1 MQIYYFSQSKLS
13 FNTLYLQLTDPNY
26 RNLFKKNNAIMK
38 RLSLIIVAVMALIT
52 SCATLTP
59 EQKAAKEAQ
68 KAIEAHQD
76 SINHLLAVKALNDM
90 DFVLETDRLIFKRG
104 RPAYVSSVTNFI
116 SSVNGTT
123 TVQVAPFNAG
133 GPNGVGGVTVEG
145 KASNI
150 KKSQEKNGSYTLSM
164 SVIGNGI
171 SAVITITVTPGTD
184 RATAVVTPNFS
195 SNRVTLE
202 GTLYP
207 SASSNVYKGR
217 SF

>member
-1 MQIYYFSQSKLS
+1 
-13 FNTLYLQLTDPNY
+13 
-26 RNLFKKNNAIMK
+26 MK
-38 RLSLIIVAVMALIT
+38 RLFLIITAAMALFT

-68 KAIEAHQD
+68 KAIEARQD
-76 SINHLLAVKALNDM
+76 SISHDIAVKALNDM
-90 DFVLETDRLIFKRG
+90 DFVLEADRLIFKRG

-123 TVQVAPFNAG
+123 TVQVAPFNGG

-150 KKSQEKNGSYTLSM
+150 KVSEEKNGSYTLSM

-171 SAVITITVTPGTD
+171 SAVISITVIGGTN
-184 RATAVVTPNFS
+184 RATAVMTPNFNS
-195 SNRVTLE
+195 ERITLE
-202 GTLYP
+202 GVLHP
-207 SASSNVYKGR
+207 ASASSTYKGR
-217 SF
+217 AF